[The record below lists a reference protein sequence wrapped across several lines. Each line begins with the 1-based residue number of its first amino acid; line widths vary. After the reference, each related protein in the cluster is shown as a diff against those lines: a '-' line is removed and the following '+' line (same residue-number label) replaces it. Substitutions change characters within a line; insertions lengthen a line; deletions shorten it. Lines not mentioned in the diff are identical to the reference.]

1 MNDLITIP
9 YRYEPGK
16 EPMVSGRTLHE
27 RLGIET
33 PYRKWFPRICQ
44 KYGYEEGTD
53 FETTD
58 EIVHRRDGVMMP
70 RNKVEHWL
78 TLHMAKEICLIQPS
92 IIGRLIRRQI
102 IEKEQAMYRM
112 VEQDARELLN
122 ARRGLEKANQ
132 INTEL
137 TASLE
142 TQKKELMIQA
152 LTIMRQEET
161 LTQQREDIREK
172 NVKIR
177 RMEPKAAYCDK
188 VLNARDV
195 FCITTIAKA
204 YDWSGQKMNDFL
216 HEQHVQYKIDG
227 SWVLYQEY
235 AGKGYAK
242 SVTYIRKSDDGSVKV
257 RIVTK
262 WTQKGRELIDKLM
275 RDAGWRPVQSEKK
288 FRCMKK

>member
-1 MNDLITIP
+1 
-9 YRYEPGK
+9 
-16 EPMVSGRTLHE
+16 
-27 RLGIET
+27 
-33 PYRKWFPRICQ
+33 
-44 KYGYEEGTD
+44 
-53 FETTD
+53 
-58 EIVHRRDGVMMP
+58 MMP

-92 IIGRLIRRQI
+92 IIGRLIRRQM

-177 RMEPKAAYCDK
+177 R
-188 VLNARDV
+188 
-195 FCITTIAKA
+195 ITTIAKA
-204 YDWSGQKMNDFL
+204 YDWSGQ
-216 HEQHVQYKIDG
+216 
-227 SWVLYQEY
+227 
-235 AGKGYAK
+235 
-242 SVTYIRKSDDGSVKV
+242 
-257 RIVTK
+257 
-262 WTQKGRELIDKLM
+262 
-275 RDAGWRPVQSEKK
+275 
-288 FRCMKK
+288 